1 MKITTKKELEEVLN
15 IEKAF
20 YPAGKLIYLLQ
31 GSEKAILRKHQIL
44 LRKTEYYTN
53 TNNRL
58 MANIYKL
65 KLNRIQNKYALHIP
79 LNSCGKG
86 LKIMH
91 IGPILLNSNVEVGEY
106 CSFHINTAVV
116 AAGSSDG
123 TPIVGNHV
131 VFGVG
136 AVALG
141 GIKIADYTAIGAN
154 AVVNKSVEEENVA
167 VAGVP
172 AKKISNNGN
181 REWNKSQSIGDL

>member
-1 MKITTKKELEEVLN
+1 MKIETKKELKEVLN
-15 IEKAF
+15 IEKAY
-20 YPAGKLIYLLQ
+20 YPVGKLVYILQ

-44 LRKTEYYTN
+44 LRKTEYYSN
-53 TNNRL
+53 THNRI
-58 MANIYKL
+58 MAGYYKL
-65 KLNRIQNKYALHIP
+65 RLNRIQNKYALHIP
-79 LNSCGKG
+79 LNACGKG

-91 IGPILLNSNVEVGEY
+91 VGPILLNSNVEVGEF

-123 TPIVGNHV
+123 TPVVGNHV

-141 GIKIADYTAIGAN
+141 PIKIADYTAIGAN
-154 AVVNKSVEEENVA
+154 AVVNKTVDEENIA

-172 AKKISNNGN
+172 ARKISNNGN
-181 REWNKSQSIGDL
+181 KEWNRKEP

>member
-1 MKITTKKELEEVLN
+1 MKISTKQELDEVLN
-15 IEKAF
+15 IEKEF
-20 YPAGKLIYLLQ
+20 YPSGRLIYLLQ

-53 TNNRL
+53 THKRV
-58 MANIYKL
+58 MAAWYKL
-65 KLNRIQNKYALHIP
+65 RLNRIQNKYALHIP

-91 IGPILLNSNVEVGEY
+91 IGPILLNSNVEVGEF
-106 CSFHINTAVV
+106 CSFHINTAIV

-123 TPIVGNHV
+123 TPVVGNHV

-141 GIKIADYTAIGAN
+141 DIRIADYVAVGAN
-154 AVVNKSVEEENVA
+154 AVVNKTVDEENIA
-167 VAGVP
+167 IAGVP

-181 REWNKSQSIGDL
+181 LEWNK